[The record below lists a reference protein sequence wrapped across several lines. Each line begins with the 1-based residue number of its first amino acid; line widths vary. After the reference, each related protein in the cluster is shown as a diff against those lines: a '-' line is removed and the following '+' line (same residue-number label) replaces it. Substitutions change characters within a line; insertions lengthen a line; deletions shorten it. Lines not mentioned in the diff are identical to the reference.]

1 LAATIWQRWPAADN
15 PLIEVFAE
23 RIAGSEPA
31 PAPPLATPAC
41 EKVLI
46 VGRGS
51 GSPTRW
57 PARCAPAEAP
67 PFCREPGTLCYAN
80 RNASEYGFVAVP
92 ETWPSTTMIPVPTS
106 DDALLMT
113 SLPPAAA
120 GRFTA
125 LTMTAG
131 WSYLENDGS
140 VHWRWMGDQAEVVVA
155 PRAPLT
161 IRLRVEVAA
170 FTKPRR
176 LLLSIAPG
184 DIATWTVPV
193 GRTVFE
199 TGPVDL
205 VAGPNVIRFESIDGA
220 DRPSTDDRRRLGLA
234 VYGIGVIVE

>member
-1 LAATIWQRWPAADN
+1 
-15 PLIEVFAE
+15 
-23 RIAGSEPA
+23 
-31 PAPPLATPAC
+31 
-41 EKVLI
+41 
-46 VGRGS
+46 
-51 GSPTRW
+51 
-57 PARCAPAEAP
+57 
-67 PFCREPGTLCYAN
+67 
-80 RNASEYGFVAVP
+80 
-92 ETWPSTTMIPVPTS
+92 MIPVPTS